1 MKFAEAGV
9 AVAVAGMRI
18 AALWAEH
25 APVPEWFADGP
36 AVLALFWAALALAGP
51 RPRLRG
57 ALLVVTCVWLAGIYA
72 VYQGPHTFWL
82 FRPGA
87 SP

>member
-9 AVAVAGMRI
+9 AVAVAVLRI
-18 AALWAEH
+18 LGLWAEK

-36 AVLALFWAALALAGP
+36 VILALFWAALALAGP
-51 RPRLRG
+51 RPRVRNA
-57 ALLVVTCVWLAGIYA
+57 ALIVTCLWLVGIYA